1 MKRRRGRLLF
11 PVNVQ
16 IAQLDTKATR
26 DGGHYDDIARETILE
41 ASADG
46 LGTETKQE
54 RATITL
60 KCQLESKDFFERLNE
75 FFQGNAPETVLR
87 LTFHMTDL
95 ERAGLLDEEA
105 TYGARAGLKVGD
117 RILGFTDKY
126 GQQMFKIPDPPGLYI
141 REANPTG
148 FMDTQ
153 NLVVV
158 TVGDR
163 RRAAI

>member
-11 PVNVQ
+11 PVNVE

-26 DGGHYDDIARETILE
+26 DGGHYDDTARETTL
-41 ASADG
+41 APTSNG
-46 LGTETKQE
+46 LGTEQKQE
-54 RATITL
+54 KAPVTL
-60 KCQLESKDFFERLNE
+60 KCQLESRDFFERLNM

-95 ERAGLLDEEA
+95 ERAGLMDDEA
-105 TYGARAGLKVGD
+105 TYGVRAGLKVGD
-117 RILGFTDKY
+117 RILGFTDRY
-126 GQQMFKIPDPPGLYI
+126 GQQMFKIPNPPGLYV
-141 REANPTG
+141 REVNPTG

-158 TVGDR
+158 IVGDR
-163 RRAAI
+163 RRASV

>member
-11 PVNVQ
+11 PVKVE

-26 DGGHYDDIARETILE
+26 DGGFYDDTARETKL
-41 ASADG
+41 ASTADG
-46 LGTETKQE
+46 LGADQKQE
-54 RATITL
+54 KSTVTL
-60 KCQLESKDFFERLNE
+60 KCQLEARDFFERLNM
-75 FFQGNAPETVLR
+75 FFQGDAPETVLR

-95 ERAGLLDEEA
+95 ERAGILDDEA
-105 TYGARAGLKVGD
+105 TYGVRAGLKVGD
-117 RILGFTDKY
+117 RILGFKDRY
-126 GQQMFKIPDPPGLYI
+126 GQQMFKVPDPPGLYV
-141 REANPTG
+141 REVNPTG
-148 FMDTQ
+148 FLETQ

>member
-16 IAQLDTKATR
+16 VAQLDTKATR
-26 DGGHYDDIARETILE
+26 DGGFYDDTARETTL
-41 ASADG
+41 APTADG
-46 LGTETKQE
+46 LGSDQKQE
-54 RATITL
+54 KAPVTL
-60 KCQLESKDFFERLNE
+60 KCQLESRDFFERLNE

-87 LTFHMTDL
+87 LTFHMRDL
-95 ERAGLLDEEA
+95 ELAGLLDDEA
-105 TYGARAGLKVGD
+105 TYGVRAGLKVGD
-117 RILGFTDKY
+117 RILGFTDRY
-126 GQQMFKIPDPPGLYI
+126 GQPMFKFPDAPGLYI
-141 REANPTG
+141 REVNPTG

-163 RRAAI
+163 RRASV